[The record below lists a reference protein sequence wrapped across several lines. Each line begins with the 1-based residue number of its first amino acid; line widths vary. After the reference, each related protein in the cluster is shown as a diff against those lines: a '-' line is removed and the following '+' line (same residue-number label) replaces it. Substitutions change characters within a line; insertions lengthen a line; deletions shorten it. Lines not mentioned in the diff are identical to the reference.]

1 MDAELNAVL
10 ADQGVLPLDK
20 MKLARQI
27 VEKDP
32 RTVMLRDS
40 LSQIQDF
47 QSIEDILRNFQ
58 GPIQ

>member
-40 LSQIQDF
+40 LSQIQDV
-47 QSIEDILRNFQ
+47 QSIEDILKNFQ

>member
-47 QSIEDILRNFQ
+47 QSIEDILKNFQ